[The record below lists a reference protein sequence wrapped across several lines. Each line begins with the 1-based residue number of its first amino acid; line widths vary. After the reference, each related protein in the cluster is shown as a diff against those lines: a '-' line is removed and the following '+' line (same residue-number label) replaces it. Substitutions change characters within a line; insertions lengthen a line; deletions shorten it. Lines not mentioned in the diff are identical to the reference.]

1 MLPCPAENE
10 PDSMTKNVTV
20 KLHSELQ
27 SCPGGMACNAQM
39 QSWCRN
45 LWKMQKSPCPAFV
58 IATGPWVAQGHAT
71 MDGSAPKREEM
82 ALLAG
87 ITALG
92 HV

>member
-1 MLPCPAENE
+1 
-10 PDSMTKNVTV
+10 
-20 KLHSELQ
+20 
-27 SCPGGMACNAQM
+27 
-39 QSWCRN
+39 
-45 LWKMQKSPCPAFV
+45 MQKSPCPAFV